1 LPVVRFS
8 RDRRGYE
15 HTYLVDVSPR
25 GGNSSSRLL
34 YWFRTPPGVK
44 VGREAFDADVRRTL
58 EEQYP
63 DLTFDWK
70 TIMATPMPTPAVDWR
85 SRRRAERATKVAR
98 RVARLEEDSDSED
111 MTVDAAPDDG
121 ATVETDPLQPDD
133 AERGEG
139 IVPARTETMTDVQLP
154 AVAEGERRPG
164 SGRRRRRRGGRHH
177 RRLMAGGVAGGGS
190 AIVEKRP
197 ESAAADWSPER
208 TGEAGGASER
218 DEAGERVGSEQQ
230 DTGKVP
236 DGRPPGGAADDLPPD
251 GER

>member
-63 DLTFDWK
+63 DVTFDWK
-70 TIMATPMPTPAVDWR
+70 TIMATTMPAPAIDWR

-98 RVARLEEDSDSED
+98 RVAPLEDDSDIED
-111 MTVDAAPDDG
+111 VTVDAAPDYG
-121 ATVETDPLQPDD
+121 ATVETDRLQPGD

-139 IVPARTETMTDVQLP
+139 IIPARAETVADVQLP

-177 RRLMAGGVAGGGS
+177 RRLMAGGVAGGGP
-190 AIVEKRP
+190 AIVEKSP
-197 ESAAADWSPER
+197 EGAAADGSPER
-208 TGEAGGASER
+208 SGEAGGASER
-218 DEAGERVGSEQQ
+218 DEARERVGNEQQ
-230 DTGKVP
+230 DTGKVR
-236 DGRPPGGAADDLPPD
+236 DGGPPGVAADLPPD